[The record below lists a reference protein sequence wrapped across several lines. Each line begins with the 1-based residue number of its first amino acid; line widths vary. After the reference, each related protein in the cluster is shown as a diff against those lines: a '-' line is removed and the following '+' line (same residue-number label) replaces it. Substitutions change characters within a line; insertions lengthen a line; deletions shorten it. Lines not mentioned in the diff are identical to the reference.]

1 MATAVGG
8 ARDALARALR
18 ELASVALDEDE
29 IEYVL
34 DGAIDVDGTC
44 APREEFV
51 EFVWPVI
58 APWVDD
64 DEARARTL
72 AGDARDGV
80 DAAGTTTVEE
90 TRRVD
95 RAPVCLGEGWRE
107 GVEREDAA
115 RRATAA
121 AAGVAKMFVGKDGRG
136 DAVESRVGMRDRE
149 KARRAGER
157 LAASAADERREMVAN
172 LTAARERA
180 ARARVEGRARALS
193 NVELGPFAV
202 PNPGGGADLIEDA
215 SVTLVPGRRYGLI
228 GRNGKGKSTLLKFL
242 AARRVEGI
250 DESYS
255 VHYVTQEVEL
265 TAEEEDMLPGDV
277 VLRADLQRWLLLEE
291 QMKLESSEDALAV
304 ARLQEVN
311 GMLDA
316 IGSASA
322 PARVSVLLKNL
333 GFSDALI
340 ARPMKAL
347 SGGWRVRTALAAALF
362 AQPDILFLDEPTNHL
377 SISAVMFLSRE
388 LSTNSVWSSRI
399 IVTVSH
405 DRHFLDEVTTDSMHI
420 SGAAKRLSSHGMP
433 YSAWAKKRREQQ
445 LALKRRVEQRQE
457 KIDKLKEFA
466 GHGFRYGGSSSAINM
481 MKKKEL
487 EAKKLELEAGDEAS
501 LMADLEEDAELALN
515 LQAGGELRQNIV
527 RFDGVSFAYPGGD
540 ELFADVDLSVDSKS
554 RVVLLGENGQG
565 KTTMVKIITGELEP
579 TSGLVTRD
587 RGARVCLVNQ
597 HHAEQLAYDKTPLAF
612 MLDAFPGDGSYNHE
626 QKLRSHLSGCG
637 VLTEL
642 QNVPALALSG
652 GQKSRV
658 AMAAVSFQAPHLII
672 LDEPTNNLDLESCE
686 ALAEAIENFKGGV
699 VLVSHDQYFVER
711 VAKEVVVIE
720 NGAVKRLESFA
731 SYKKSI
737 AKKLANA

>member
-265 TAEEEDMLPGDV
+265 TAEEERYAPRRRGFARRPAAV
-277 VLRADLQRWLLLEE
+277 VA
-291 QMKLESSEDALAV
+291 
-304 ARLQEVN
+304 
-311 GMLDA
+311 
-316 IGSASA
+316 
-322 PARVSVLLKNL
+322 
-333 GFSDALI
+333 
-340 ARPMKAL
+340 
-347 SGGWRVRTALAAALF
+347 SGGADEIRIERRRARGGAFARGQRHARRHRVGERSRARQRAA
-362 AQPDILFLDEPTNHL
+362 E
-377 SISAVMFLSRE
+377 
-388 LSTNSVWSSRI
+388 
-399 IVTVSH
+399 
-405 DRHFLDEVTTDSMHI
+405 
-420 SGAAKRLSSHGMP
+420 
-433 YSAWAKKRREQQ
+433 
-445 LALKRRVEQRQE
+445 
-457 KIDKLKEFA
+457 
-466 GHGFRYGGSSSAINM
+466 
-481 MKKKEL
+481 
-487 EAKKLELEAGDEAS
+487 
-501 LMADLEEDAELALN
+501 
-515 LQAGGELRQNIV
+515 
-527 RFDGVSFAYPGGD
+527 
-540 ELFADVDLSVDSKS
+540 KS
-554 RVVLLGENGQG
+554 RVFRRSHREADESAQRG
-565 KTTMVKIITGELEP
+565 MA
-579 TSGLVTRD
+579 SAH
-587 RGARVCLVNQ
+587 GAR
-597 HHAEQLAYDKTPLAF
+597 
-612 MLDAFPGDGSYNHE
+612 
-626 QKLRSHLSGCG
+626 
-637 VLTEL
+637 
-642 QNVPALALSG
+642 G
-652 GQKSRV
+652 GFVR
-658 AMAAVSFQAPHLII
+658 AA
-672 LDEPTNNLDLESCE
+672 
-686 ALAEAIENFKGGV
+686 
-699 VLVSHDQYFVER
+699 
-711 VAKEVVVIE
+711 
-720 NGAVKRLESFA
+720 
-731 SYKKSI
+731 
-737 AKKLANA
+737 